1 MALPG
6 APRDRSSPM
15 PAVQIDVWSDISC
28 PWCYVGKV
36 RLDRA
41 IKNVE
46 SAAGGAKIAS
56 VKWHPYII
64 DHSTNPSG
72 EEYLAYNRR
81 RWGSD
86 SWTTSLRRSGAKD
99 GAVFENWKWWPN
111 SLHGHRLV
119 RLADTVGKAAEA
131 EQLLFTLT
139 YEEGQNISDLEVL
152 KSAGEKL
159 GLPNVREYLESGEGK
174 REVLEEDKLAKG
186 KMGLHSVPSFLFN
199 GKFSCSGAMDT
210 KSFEATIMKA
220 MNGTI

>member
-1 MALPG
+1 
-6 APRDRSSPM
+6 M

-86 SWTTSLRRSGAKD
+86 SWTTSLR
-99 GAVFENWKWWPN
+99 
-111 SLHGHRLV
+111 RLV